1 MEISQHIKGGN
12 RVIFESRVQRVIYFL
27 WFTFA
32 VGTSLIQGYIHQH
45 VWLLF
50 TILSLSTG
58 EIVTSSHVD
67 LDYVKLAA
75 QLQSQCMQIITHCL
89 KQVPDDTEGMLSKG
103 DKATC
108 KGR

>member
-1 MEISQHIKGGN
+1 MSCS
-12 RVIFESRVQRVIYFL
+12 ESYLLFVIYIS
-27 WFTFA
+27 

-89 KQVPDDTEGMLSKG
+89 KQVPDDTEGM
-103 DKATC
+103 
-108 KGR
+108 

>member
-1 MEISQHIKGGN
+1 M
-12 RVIFESRVQRVIYFL
+12 
-27 WFTFA
+27 
-32 VGTSLIQGYIHQH
+32 
-45 VWLLF
+45 
-50 TILSLSTG
+50 
-58 EIVTSSHVD
+58 TSSHVD

-75 QLQSQCMQIITHCL
+75 QLQSQCIQIITHCL